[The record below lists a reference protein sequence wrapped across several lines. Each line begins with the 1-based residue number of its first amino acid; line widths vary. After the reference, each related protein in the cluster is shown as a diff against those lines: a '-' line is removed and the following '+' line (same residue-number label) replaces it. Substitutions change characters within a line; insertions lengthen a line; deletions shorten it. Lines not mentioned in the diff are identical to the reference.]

1 VDGDKTLKIL
11 KMVQEGFLSPEQGQR
26 LISELQTG
34 PEEPRTENPDLFR
47 VVEDVGKTFAQ
58 GFESLFGFGQ
68 QAFKDSL
75 GLGPQTIV
83 LKVLD
88 AEGTLERYQVSVP
101 YKVFSA
107 LKPLLLEKPS
117 VIVHPLQQIDFAALF
132 DSLEAGGTGLVFEY
146 VDRARD
152 DRLEVW
158 VR

>member
-1 VDGDKTLKIL
+1 MDADKTLKIL
-11 KMVQEGFLSPEQGQR
+11 KMVQEGFLTPEQGQR
-26 LISELQTG
+26 LISELQG
-34 PEEPRTENPDLFR
+34 DQGPRTENPDVFQ
-47 VVEDVGKTFAQ
+47 VVEDVGRTFAQ

-68 QAFKDSL
+68 QAVKDTF
-75 GLGPQTIV
+75 GLGPQNIV

-88 AEGTLERYQVSVP
+88 AEGTLERYQVTVP

-107 LKPLLLEKPS
+107 LKPLLLQKPS

-132 DSLEAGGTGLVFEY
+132 ESLEAGSTGLVFEY

-158 VR
+158 VK